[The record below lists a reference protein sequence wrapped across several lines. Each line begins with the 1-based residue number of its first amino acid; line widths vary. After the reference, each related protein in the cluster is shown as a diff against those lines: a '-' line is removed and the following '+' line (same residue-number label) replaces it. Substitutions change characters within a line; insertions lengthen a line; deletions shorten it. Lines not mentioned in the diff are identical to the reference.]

1 MNILRLL
8 FELFIIYILYKFIF
22 DFIIPVYRTSKQ
34 MKGKMQE
41 MQTRMRQ
48 QQEEFNRNAQAQS
61 RPQSQSTQSSPAAK
75 GGEYIDY
82 EEVK

>member
-1 MNILRLL
+1 MNIIRLL
-8 FELFIIYILYKFIF
+8 FELFLLYMLYKFIF
-22 DFIIPVYRTSKQ
+22 GFVIPVYRTSKQ

-41 MQTRMRQ
+41 MQNRMRQ
-48 QQEEFNRNAQAQS
+48 QQEEFNRQAQT
-61 RPQSQSTQSSPAAK
+61 RPASVTSPAQTAPR